1 MRQLLRLA
9 RRRYI
14 SCEHCLLQDFK
25 PTLRLSCD
33 CSQAVYPS
41 IHPTT
46 QVARYRTVFSTVNEG
61 QKHDQPV
68 HESGPTIYAL
78 STAPGR
84 AAIAVVRISGPRCL
98 QVRYISYADVK
109 LAKRYHVDIP
119 IVMPGQTFPK
129 ATICDTALAL

>member
-14 SCEHCLLQDFK
+14 SCDHCLLQGLK
-25 PTLRLSCD
+25 PTSRLSCD
-33 CSQAVYPS
+33 CSHVVYPS
-41 IHPTT
+41 ILPTT

-61 QKHDQPV
+61 QKYDQPV

-98 QVRYISYADVK
+98 QVRYTIFADVQ
-109 LAKRYHVDIP
+109 LAK
-119 IVMPGQTFPK
+119 
-129 ATICDTALAL
+129 